1 MFDEVP
7 SNVSNNFIDRSVGE
21 HSIEQSKLPT
31 RYGISK
37 STLSYRISKLGLK
50 TYKEG
55 RCSYLTNSQL
65 QLLDELDSF
74 LLESPSNTIDNFK
87 KLSNVQRHVE
97 QHKES
102 QQTLL
107 DTPLKNLED
116 GIEELNNN
124 NEVPKSVLPRAGI
137 LQESF
142 DDVSNDF
149 IERSMDAHTQQE
161 LHQLRN
167 ELQNANHRIN
177 QLECEKELLSNT
189 INPYKDYSNK
199 LSEEN
204 EKMKSQ
210 LIQLSMTNSYLTNRV
225 SDLENDC
232 NQLKVER
239 DAAIEKDKAWTK
251 YCNEHIK
258 PIDANPVT
266 NVVPLLPRQQES
278 QSITCHLNKNL
289 QQWELPNL

>member
-1 MFDEVP
+1 MNWHNSPHHRTFDEVP
-7 SNVSNNFIDRSVGE
+7 SHVSNKFNERSIGE
-21 HSIEQSKLPT
+21 PFIEQSKLPA

-37 STLSYRISKLGLK
+37 STLSHRISKLGLE
-50 TYKEG
+50 TYKKG
-55 RCSYLTNSQL
+55 RCCYLTSSQL

-74 LLESPSNTIDNFK
+74 LLESPSNTIDSFLK
-87 KLSNVQRHVE
+87 SSNVQRHVE
-97 QHKES
+97 QYKENH
-102 QQTLL
+102 QTLV
-107 DTPLKNLED
+107 DTPLKSLGD

-124 NEVPKSVLPRAGI
+124 NESPKSVLRRAGI

-142 DDVSNDF
+142 DGVSNDF

-167 ELQNANHRIN
+167 ELQKANHRIN
-177 QLECEKELLSNT
+177 ELEGEKELLSNT

-210 LIQLSMTNSYLTNRV
+210 LIQLSMTNSYLTSRV

-251 YCNEHIK
+251 YCNERIK

-266 NVVPLLPRQQES
+266 NVV
-278 QSITCHLNKNL
+278 
-289 QQWELPNL
+289 